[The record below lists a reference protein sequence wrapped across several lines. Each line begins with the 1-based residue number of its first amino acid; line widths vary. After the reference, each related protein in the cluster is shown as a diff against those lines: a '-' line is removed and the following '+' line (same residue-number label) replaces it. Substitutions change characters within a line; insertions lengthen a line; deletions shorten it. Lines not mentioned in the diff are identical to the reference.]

1 MSEAICGAVQS
12 PLPACRSAY
21 AGYELL
27 GSDGGT
33 AAFQTPLATM
43 HAFNG
48 WADLFLTTPAA
59 GLEDYYVK
67 AGYTPPSPPVPGLSF
82 AVVYHDYSADFGSA
96 DYGTEWNASI
106 AARLGPIATM
116 VKFADYQADGF
127 GTDKQIMWV
136 QAEYSF

>member
-1 MSEAICGAVQS
+1 
-12 PLPACRSAY
+12 
-21 AGYELL
+21 
-27 GSDGGT
+27 
-33 AAFQTPLATM
+33 M

-59 GLEDYYVK
+59 GLQDHYLK
-67 AGYTPPSPPVPGLSF
+67 AGYTPPSPPIPGLSF
-82 AVVYHDYSADFGSA
+82 AVVWHSYSADYGAA

-106 AARLGPIATM
+106 GARLGPIAAI

-127 GTDKQIMWV
+127 GADKQIVWV